1 MSIWL
6 SHSPLSSLCPNII
19 LTEMPDL
26 TTLLKITGLSIG
38 DSLPYSLSRATF
50 PLLIEDMLVLFPESL
65 STLQTEGKLHE
76 GRVCLCYP
84 LLDPQCLPVLA
95 LSWHAAV
102 PASVLNYQTAYFQR
116 MSWLDGITN
125 SMDVNLS
132 KFWEIVKD
140 SEAWVLQ
147 SMGSQRRTRLSNWAT
162 STFRQVPCL
171 LHLGLLD
178 ACCVN
183 KWMKWIKERKPKGF

>member
-26 TTLLKITGLSIG
+26 TTLLKITGLSTG

-50 PLLIEDMLVLFPESL
+50 PLLIENMLVLFPESL

-102 PASVLNYQTAYFQR
+102 P
-116 MSWLDGITN
+116 MEN
-125 SMDVNLS
+125 SMAVPKKLKINCHKISLLGIS
-132 KFWEIVKD
+132 IEKD
-140 SEAWVLQ
+140 NRIL
-147 SMGSQRRTRLSNWAT
+147 
-162 STFRQVPCL
+162 
-171 LHLGLLD
+171 
-178 ACCVN
+178 
-183 KWMKWIKERKPKGF
+183 KGYVHSDSHCSIIHSS